1 MGKPVLSR
9 RLDDRVRRLSRAG
22 GLFLGSFELR
32 TMSAKTVHFFSAERS
47 IERLDDDRLQRR
59 GFAVSV
65 IEKGRLLLLS
75 PFAASQKR
83 ATAELA
89 QERNKFV
96 ATVADRVCFIYGG
109 TLQSLANQLRSGG
122 RPLLRC
128 HGGVMLDGNNRL
140 QAFWRPDNISVLNWY
155 PNDGDLE

>member
-1 MGKPVLSR
+1 
-9 RLDDRVRRLSRAG
+9 
-22 GLFLGSFELR
+22 
-32 TMSAKTVHFFSAERS
+32 MSAKTVHFFSAERP

-75 PFAASQKR
+75 PFAGSQKR

-96 ATVADRVCFIYGG
+96 ATVADRVCFIYTTPGG
-109 TLQSLANQLRSGG
+109 TLESLANQLRSGG
-122 RPLLRC
+122 KTVIALP
-128 HGGVMLDGNNRL
+128 
-140 QAFWRPDNISVLNWY
+140 
-155 PNDGDLE
+155 